1 MGLDWSKIAA
11 EAAQE
16 TDRQLAG
23 DISSLTT
30 MTDREIEELFPT
42 HDDKQRLAEL
52 MEIVNGAG
60 SRNEKITRIVDNIE
74 DLAGTVLTI
83 AGKLG

>member
-1 MGLDWSKIAA
+1 MGLNWSKIAA

-30 MTDREIEELFPT
+30 MTDSEINELFPT
-42 HDDKQRLAEL
+42 RGDKRRLAEL
-52 MEIVNGAG
+52 MKIVNAAG
-60 SRNEKITRIVDNIE
+60 SRNEKINRIVNNIE
-74 DLAGTVLTI
+74 DLADAVLTI
-83 AGKLG
+83 VGKVG

>member
-11 EAAQE
+11 EAAEE

-60 SRNEKITRIVDNIE
+60 SRNEKITRIVDTIE
-74 DLAGTVLTI
+74 DLAGAVLTI

>member
-11 EAAQE
+11 EAAEE

>member
-1 MGLDWSKIAA
+1 MGLDWSRIAA
-11 EAAQE
+11 EAAEE

-30 MTDREIEELFPT
+30 MTDREIDELFPT
-42 HDDKQRLAEL
+42 HDDKRRLAEL

-60 SRNEKITRIVDNIE
+60 SRNAKINRIVANIG
-74 DLAGTVLTI
+74 DLAGAVLTI
-83 AGKLG
+83 AAKLG

>member
-1 MGLDWSKIAA
+1 MGLDWSRIAA
-11 EAAQE
+11 EAAEE

-30 MTDREIEELFPT
+30 MTDREINELFPT
-42 HDDKQRLAEL
+42 HDDKRRLAEL
-52 MEIVNGAG
+52 MKIVKGAG
-60 SRNEKITRIVDNIE
+60 SRNRKINRIVDNIE

-83 AGKLG
+83 AGKLS

>member
-1 MGLDWSKIAA
+1 MGLDWSRIAA
-11 EAAQE
+11 EAAEE

-30 MTDREIEELFPT
+30 MTDREIDELFPS
-42 HDDKQRLAEL
+42 HDDKRRLAEL

-60 SRNEKITRIVDNIE
+60 SRNAKINRIVDNIE

>member
-11 EAAQE
+11 EAAEE

-30 MTDREIEELFPT
+30 MTDREIDELFPT
-42 HDDKQRLAEL
+42 HDDKRRLAEL
-52 MEIVNGAG
+52 MEIVNGADQ
-60 SRNEKITRIVDNIE
+60 RNEKINRIVANID
-74 DLAGTVLTI
+74 DLAGTVLKI
-83 AGKLG
+83 AQKLG

>member
-11 EAAQE
+11 EAAEE

-60 SRNEKITRIVDNIE
+60 SRNEKVTRIVDNIE

>member
-60 SRNEKITRIVDNIE
+60 SRNRKINRIVDNIE

-83 AGKLG
+83 AGKLS

>member
-1 MGLDWSKIAA
+1 MGLDWSRIAA
-11 EAAQE
+11 EAAAE

-30 MTDREIEELFPT
+30 MTDREIHELFPT
-42 HDDKQRLAEL
+42 HDDKRRLAEL

-74 DLAGTVLTI
+74 DLAGAVLTI

>member
-11 EAAQE
+11 EAAEE

-52 MEIVNGAG
+52 MKIVNGAG

-74 DLAGTVLTI
+74 DLAGTVLAI
-83 AGKLG
+83 AGKLS